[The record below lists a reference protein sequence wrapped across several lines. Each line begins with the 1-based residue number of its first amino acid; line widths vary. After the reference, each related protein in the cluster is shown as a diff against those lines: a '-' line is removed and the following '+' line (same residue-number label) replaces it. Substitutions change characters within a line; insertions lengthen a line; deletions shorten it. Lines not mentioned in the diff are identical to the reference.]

1 MPPRKKPAQPPKLQK
16 LDAEW
21 KAFIKNAQKIE
32 PHAAPWPDPSGT
44 PLKAS
49 KRKVEKA
56 PAKRPARK
64 GAPKK
69 GPARKK

>member
-21 KAFIKNAQKIE
+21 KAFIKNAQKLE
-32 PHAAPWPDPSGT
+32 PPAASWPDPSGA

-49 KRKVEKA
+49 GKKVAKSPAKKPSRKATPKRK
-56 PAKRPARK
+56 PAH
-64 GAPKK
+64 KK
-69 GPARKK
+69 